1 MNKWEK
7 IGQIIGI
14 IWDKIDCIWRSIKKR
29 NRSELFMKV
38 VIHFKKSAINL
49 SVDSDMNN
57 NVSIISKNLNK
68 TKEVKNMLKYR
79 FKISVQ
85 MNIRTNLKFYQNNDP
100 KDKSSIVQECL
111 LYNCPKVLDIP
122 SLSHCQNKN

>member
-1 MNKWEK
+1 
-7 IGQIIGI
+7 
-14 IWDKIDCIWRSIKKR
+14 
-29 NRSELFMKV
+29 
-38 VIHFKKSAINL
+38 
-49 SVDSDMNN
+49 
-57 NVSIISKNLNK
+57 
-68 TKEVKNMLKYR
+68 MLKYR

-122 SLSHCQNKN
+122 ASFRYFSHRQNKN